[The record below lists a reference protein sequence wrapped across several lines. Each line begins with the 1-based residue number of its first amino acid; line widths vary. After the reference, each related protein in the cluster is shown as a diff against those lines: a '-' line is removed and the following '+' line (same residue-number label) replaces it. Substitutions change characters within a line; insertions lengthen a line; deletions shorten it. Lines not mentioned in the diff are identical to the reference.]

1 MNRDRRN
8 RLLVG
13 AVAGMWLVAVSALA
27 AFYSPK
33 VIAIAVPGIVLMML
47 AATKLKVLARRIPG
61 ESTSATRKWMGG
73 YNE

>member
-8 RLLVG
+8 RLLVA

-33 VIAIAVPGIVLMML
+33 VIAIAVPW
-47 AATKLKVLARRIPG
+47 RRTPYRFLG
-61 ESTSATRKWMGG
+61 VRQ
-73 YNE
+73 